1 MSEARWGGLDREAL
15 LGLLRQMI
23 EIRLFEDEV
32 MKLFQRNLVRA
43 STHLCQGQEAVPVG
57 ACSALEPGDTMTCTY
72 RGHGAVLAMGTPLDR
87 SMAEILGKERGVCA
101 GRGGSMHLA
110 DLTVG
115 AMGSFAVVGS
125 HLPFACG
132 TGLAA
137 QVMGT
142 GSVSVCF
149 FGDGTTNIGAFHEA
163 LNLASVWKLPV
174 VFVCENNLYG
184 EYSPIASTTPV
195 TELWQR
201 AASYAMPSARVD
213 GNDVLAVRAA
223 VASARARAAAEEGPT
238 MIEAMT
244 YRHMGHSRSDPAAYR
259 PEGEL
264 ERWMQHDPIATF
276 AAALPDHDAISED
289 DVEAVR
295 HAAAEAVAGALER
308 ALSWPEP
315 EPGQR
320 FDHVWAAP
328 A

>member
-1 MSEARWGGLDREAL
+1 
-15 LGLLRQMI
+15 
-23 EIRLFEDEV
+23 
-32 MKLFQRNLVRA
+32 
-43 STHLCQGQEAVPVG
+43 
-57 ACSALEPGDTMTCTY
+57 
-72 RGHGAVLAMGTPLDR
+72 
-87 SMAEILGKERGVCA
+87 
-101 GRGGSMHLA
+101 
-110 DLTVG
+110 
-115 AMGSFAVVGS
+115 
-125 HLPFACG
+125 
-132 TGLAA
+132 
-137 QVMGT
+137 
-142 GSVSVCF
+142 
-149 FGDGTTNIGAFHEA
+149 
-163 LNLASVWKLPV
+163 
-174 VFVCENNLYG
+174 
-184 EYSPIASTTPV
+184 
-195 TELWQR
+195 
-201 AASYAMPSARVD
+201 
-213 GNDVLAVRAA
+213 VRAA

-259 PEGEL
+259 PDGEL